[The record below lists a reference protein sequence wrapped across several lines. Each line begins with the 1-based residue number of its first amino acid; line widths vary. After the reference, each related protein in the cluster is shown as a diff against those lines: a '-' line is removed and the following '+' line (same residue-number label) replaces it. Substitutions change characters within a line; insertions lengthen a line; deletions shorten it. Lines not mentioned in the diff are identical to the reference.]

1 MLDFAL
7 EFYAH
12 PDGQVTYEGLS
23 LFQTQNGAY
32 TGNLLATEAEKMRRL
47 NAWLPL
53 DLVEGVKKRIVNYMS
68 QQLKD
73 VYDGPFGV
81 DMMVVAKSDG
91 DCFLLNPCV
100 EVNLRRTMGHVA
112 LSLTPTRMQPIRV
125 MRVVHQTRYI
135 LRSSP
140 FKEDIIIK

>member
-1 MLDFAL
+1 MATKIRGITIELGADASGVV
-7 EFYAH
+7 E
-12 PDGQVTYEGLS
+12 S
-23 LFQTQNGAY
+23 L
-32 TGNLLATEAEKMRRL
+32 KS
-47 NAWLPL
+47 
-53 DLVEGVKKRIVNYMS
+53 VNSQIKSTS